1 MRYQHTT
8 TSCASVGLALRHVVV
23 LGFGRVTKS
32 HTRRPILSVE
42 PRLWTLVW
50 TLIALGDHHGE
61 PRTHGQPVAGASRI
75 TRAKR
80 LCGTTQRIREG
91 CWPARQG
98 SRSMSHG
105 RQDLSARMP

>member
-8 TSCASVGLALRHVVV
+8 TSCASLGLALRHVVV

-42 PRLWTLVW
+42 HRLWTLVW

-61 PRTHGQPVAGASRI
+61 PRTRGQPVAGASRI

-98 SRSMSHG
+98 AVRC
-105 RQDLSARMP
+105 RTADRT